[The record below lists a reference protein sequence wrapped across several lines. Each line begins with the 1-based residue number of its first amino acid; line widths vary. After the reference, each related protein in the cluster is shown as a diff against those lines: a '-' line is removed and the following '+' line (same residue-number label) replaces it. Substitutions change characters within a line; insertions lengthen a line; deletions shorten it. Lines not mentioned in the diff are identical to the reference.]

1 MKYLFI
7 HQNFPGQ
14 YLHIVRHL
22 VQNDENEVVFISED
36 NQNAIKGVR
45 RVRYR
50 MPRGAAAQAH
60 LAVRELDMG
69 MVRANEVEK
78 AARTLKNLGFQP
90 DIIIGH
96 HGWGELLNIQDVY
109 PDVPVLGY
117 FEFYYHTEPGFDV
130 GFDPEFPLQPQM
142 LPIVRAKNA
151 INLLAL
157 TGPGYGQTPTDF
169 QKSAYPA
176 WAADKITVLREGVD
190 LETCKPDPKLAKK
203 IFKLGDIK
211 ISPKNKLITYVSR
224 DLEPYRGFHVFMR
237 ALPRILEEEPNAH
250 VIMVGGDGVSYGAP
264 LASGCWREKML
275 QELEGQLD
283 LSRVHFAGKVDY
295 QDFLRLLQRS
305 DAHVYLTYPF
315 VASWSLREAMAMG
328 CAIVGSATAPVQ
340 EFLTDQETA
349 VLVPFTEPDKIADG
363 VLEVLH
369 NKPLAT
375 RLRRTVREK
384 AEQTL
389 CIKSY
394 LTEYEALIARLV
406 AKHKPEAELSSQENA
421 EEVKQPAK
429 SVKKPASRCVA
440 SKTVAARTPRTA
452 KKAVSTVATT
462 KSRPTAQKVAAKPR
476 KIASVKRRS

>member
-1 MKYLFI
+1 
-7 HQNFPGQ
+7 
-14 YLHIVRHL
+14 
-22 VQNDENEVVFISED
+22 
-36 NQNAIKGVR
+36 
-45 RVRYR
+45 
-50 MPRGAAAQAH
+50 
-60 LAVRELDMG
+60 
-69 MVRANEVEK
+69 
-78 AARTLKNLGFQP
+78 
-90 DIIIGH
+90 
-96 HGWGELLNIQDVY
+96 
-109 PDVPVLGY
+109 
-117 FEFYYHTEPGFDV
+117 
-130 GFDPEFPLQPQM
+130 
-142 LPIVRAKNA
+142 
-151 INLLAL
+151 
-157 TGPGYGQTPTDF
+157 
-169 QKSAYPA
+169 
-176 WAADKITVLREGVD
+176 
-190 LETCKPDPKLAKK
+190 
-203 IFKLGDIK
+203 
-211 ISPKNKLITYVSR
+211 
-224 DLEPYRGFHVFMR
+224 
-237 ALPRILEEEPNAH
+237 
-250 VIMVGGDGVSYGAP
+250 
-264 LASGCWREKML
+264 ML

-394 LTEYEALIARLV
+394 LAEYEALIARLV

-429 SVKKPASRCVA
+429 SVKKPASRRVA

-452 KKAVSTVATT
+452 KKAVSTTATT
-462 KSRPTAQKVAAKPR
+462 KSRSTAQKMAAKPR
-476 KIASVKRRS
+476 KTASVKRRS